1 MNLTKI
7 LTIAFFIVAIGVGYL
22 LVDSIQTTIAE
33 EKKIERIENSVKAQL
48 ELIRS
53 VQEAYQSTYGDYAD
67 TWEKLIAYADTGN
80 IYIIQR
86 TEKITMLA
94 YGAEKSEFFYDTIG
108 VVGVKDSLFSANY
121 NLSKLPELP
130 HAEGKYFSLYTKD
143 SIRNGVAVDYI
154 EVVDTYPY
162 DRTRTDDNE
171 IESRRPLR
179 FGSRTDITTAGNWQ

>member
-7 LTIAFFIVAIGVGYL
+7 LTVVLFLAAIAVGYVL
-22 LVDSIQTTIAE
+22 YDSINATIE
-33 EKKIERIENSVKAQL
+33 EAKTIERIENSVKTKL

-53 VQEAYQSTYGDYAD
+53 VQEAYQSTYGNYAE
-67 TWEKLIAYADTGN
+67 TWEKLLSYADSGN

-86 TEKITMLA
+86 TEKITMLD

-108 VVGVKDSLFSANY
+108 VVSVRDSLLAPGY
-121 NLSKLPELP
+121 NVTKLPELP
-130 HAEGKYFSLYTKD
+130 HAPGKYFSLYAKD
-143 SIRNGVAVDYI
+143 SVRNGVAVDYI

-162 DRTRTDDNE
+162 DRTRTDDAE